1 MDIYFD
7 ACIAI
12 YLIEEHP
19 IYAPIIEAR
28 LRDSGARLAYS
39 PLVEMECLVLPLRQ
53 KNIELTSRFKRFF
66 ELNRRLPIT
75 DMVFQIATDLRVK
88 HGLKTPDAL
97 HLATT
102 QHHGCGQFW
111 TNDDR
116 LNKAAGV
123 MAVNVLS
130 A

>member
-19 IYAPIIEAR
+19 IYAPIIEAK
-28 LRDSGARLAYS
+28 LRNSTARIAYS

-53 KNIELTSRFKRFF
+53 KNSELTSRFKRFF
-66 ELNRRLPIT
+66 ELNRRLPIS
-75 DMVFQIATDLRVK
+75 DEVFISATDLRAQ
-88 HGLKTPDAL
+88 HGIKTPDAL
-97 HLATT
+97 HLATA

-116 LNKAAGV
+116 LNKAAGS
-123 MAVNVLS
+123 MAVNVLL

>member
-28 LRDSGARLAYS
+28 LRNSVASIAYS

-53 KNIELTSRFKRFF
+53 NNTELTSRFKRFF

-75 DMVFQIATDLRVK
+75 DKVFQMATDIRVQ

-97 HLATT
+97 HLATA
-102 QHHGCGQFW
+102 QHRGCGQFW